1 MQGTVPQG
9 LRHRFMVV
17 DSAERRLAA
26 LYRQIRLDLSTCVQL
41 ETQ

>member
-1 MQGTVPQG
+1 MMWLHRAQFPQG

-26 LYRQIRLDLSTCVQL
+26 LYRQIRLDLST
-41 ETQ
+41 